1 MAQHHDHDDRDP
13 PFDAAAFLKAQQPEP
28 FDGPSASGNLP
39 DALKEFFNAPRRVRT
54 EQETIEDGAWF
65 SVWCEIDSIKQQIRE
80 IEITRTVSVTEIL
93 SSRAALKELHAERAR
108 LMAAMDK
115 GEFPATAPS
124 TAAQVKDSA
133 SNAPDQKEQRQD
145 SRLQACIDA
154 GLPMNTK
161 TALLRLPDG
170 VGAVADKLG
179 LTRQAFSADVKAAL
193 QRRETAKRDGD
204 CA

>member
-1 MAQHHDHDDRDP
+1 MTQSNIPTAP
-13 PFDAAAFLKAQQPEP
+13 GFPFDAGAYFESLQPTQAGPPPTPGDDEATQGLMRVAETNSDGKEAFDRQMDIYDMDSLIRDCQIRPREDPLEQSRRMAELAKKREDMVAV
-28 FDGPSASGNLP
+28 L
-39 DALKEFFNAPRRVRT
+39 DALCGKR
-54 EQETIEDGAWF
+54 
-65 SVWCEIDSIKQQIRE
+65 
-80 IEITRTVSVTEIL
+80 
-93 SSRAALKELHAERAR
+93 
-108 LMAAMDK
+108 
-115 GEFPATAPS
+115 ATA
-124 TAAQVKDSA
+124 ADSA

-193 QRRETAKRDGD
+193 QRRATAKRDGD
-204 CA
+204 RA